1 MWTIFENVLFLYFM
15 FRFCT
20 LHFETSEP
28 EPQPQSYFKRMNG
41 LLKMEMIASHL
52 NFSIFFWTNTWKS
65 EPKCDYIHS
74 HTWKYSRSSSCF
86 TSQFSSQKHFWF
98 SLTHN
103 TNLINCI
110 RRKRKFSPLP
120 FCNVKWITL
129 TVIEFP
135 INIKQFYILFQSLR
149 ALSCSKWTNEYMCG
163 NRFSIYEPEFFGDI
177 TTSTFGTIGEIH
189 LNTDDL
195 IRFFFSKWIASRT
208 GLSVF
213 SYSFYFVAVL
223 QIETFC
229 DVKQQNTHMQT
240 AAIYEWKRVMLKSE
254 TKSVLHT

>member
-1 MWTIFENVLFLYFM
+1 MIISIRILENILVPRY
-15 FRFCT
+15 
-20 LHFETSEP
+20 
-28 EPQPQSYFKRMNG
+28 
-41 LLKMEMIASHL
+41 
-52 NFSIFFWTNTWKS
+52 TN
-65 EPKCDYIHS
+65 
-74 HTWKYSRSSSCF
+74 CF
-86 TSQFSSQKHFWF
+86 TSQFSSVKLTFPFTKTFLIFTH
-98 SLTHN
+98 THN

-195 IRFFFSKWIASRT
+195 IRFFFEVNRIT
-208 GLSVF
+208 NGLICVF
-213 SYSFYFVAVL
+213 IFVLLCCCFANRN
-223 QIETFC
+223 ISWCETAKHAYANSSDIRMKKGNAEKRNKVC
-229 DVKQQNTHMQT
+229 LTH
-240 AAIYEWKRVMLKSE
+240 IRKL
-254 TKSVLHT
+254 

>member
-52 NFSIFFWTNTWKS
+52 NFSIFFFGQTLERNVIIS
-65 EPKCDYIHS
+65 IRILENILVPRYIN
-74 HTWKYSRSSSCF
+74 CF
-86 TSQFSSQKHFWF
+86 TSQFSSVKLTFPFTKTFLIFAH
-98 SLTHN
+98 THN

-149 ALSCSKWTNEYMCG
+149 AQSCSKMNKWKYVWKSILNIWTGVLWWHHHFHIRNDWWNSFEYWWFDKVFFRSESHHERAYLCFNIRFTLLLFCKSKHFVMWNSKTRICKQQRYTNEKG
-163 NRFSIYEPEFFGDI
+163 
-177 TTSTFGTIGEIH
+177 
-189 LNTDDL
+189 
-195 IRFFFSKWIASRT
+195 
-208 GLSVF
+208 
-213 SYSFYFVAVL
+213 
-223 QIETFC
+223 
-229 DVKQQNTHMQT
+229 
-240 AAIYEWKRVMLKSE
+240 
-254 TKSVLHT
+254 